1 MLPRARFLYALSA
14 YIPQKNEHV
23 EQLAARA
30 EWREGGC
37 RRVSIEYSPSD
48 FHGDRCAACA
58 RPAIH
63 GVCWLSRQTFSM
75 MRSMFAIERDDRDDD
90 LQPILDGCFAL
101 VDADEE
107 ALLAEF

>member
-1 MLPRARFLYALSA
+1 
-14 YIPQKNEHV
+14 
-23 EQLAARA
+23 
-30 EWREGGC
+30 
-37 RRVSIEYSPSD
+37 
-48 FHGDRCAACA
+48 
-58 RPAIH
+58 
-63 GVCWLSRQTFSM
+63 M